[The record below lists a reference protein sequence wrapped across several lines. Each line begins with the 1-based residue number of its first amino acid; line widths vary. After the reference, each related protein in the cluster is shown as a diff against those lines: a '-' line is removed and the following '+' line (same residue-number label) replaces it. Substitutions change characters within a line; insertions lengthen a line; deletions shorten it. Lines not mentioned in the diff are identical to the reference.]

1 MYLSYLGLLERIVG
15 VRLTMAESTCLSIMS
30 ARYLRMQY
38 VFHKFCS
45 HRLLH
50 FVKVHDEGT
59 GMPDEQ
65 NFTTHLLS
73 VKDAIEKA
81 GWLEGSVIHKAWKL
95 WQDTVAIQAE
105 LRAREGL
112 PTSVL
117 VQEVS
122 QNPSAEP
129 GVVFI

>member
-1 MYLSYLGLLERIVG
+1 
-15 VRLTMAESTCLSIMS
+15 
-30 ARYLRMQY
+30 
-38 VFHKFCS
+38 
-45 HRLLH
+45 
-50 FVKVHDEGT
+50 VKVHDEGT

-112 PTSVL
+112 QPSVL